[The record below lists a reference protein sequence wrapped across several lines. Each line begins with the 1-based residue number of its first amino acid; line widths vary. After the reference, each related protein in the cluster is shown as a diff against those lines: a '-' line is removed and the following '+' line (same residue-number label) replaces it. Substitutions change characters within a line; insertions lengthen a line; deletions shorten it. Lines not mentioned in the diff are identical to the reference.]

1 MLLLNNFL
9 QRRRQKKKFK
19 TEPVSHDILEKT
31 LLNFIKLKE
40 SEVMNV
46 LLEIYSIKGNQA
58 LQLGFKEPWINMERV
73 DKIESLILIEKNIAS
88 LRTELCNEYMR
99 MSKGKL

>member
-9 QRRRQKKKFK
+9 QRRRQKKKSK

-46 LLEIYSIKGNQA
+46 LLEIYSTKENQA

-73 DKIESLILIEKNIAS
+73 DKIESLILIEKNIVS
-88 LRTELCNEYMR
+88 LRKELCNEYMQ

>member
-19 TEPVSHDILEKT
+19 TEPVLHDILEKT

-46 LLEIYSIKGNQA
+46 LLEIYSTTENQA

-73 DKIESLILIEKNIAS
+73 DKIESLILIEKNIVS
-88 LRTELCNEYMR
+88 LRKELCNEYMQ

>member
-1 MLLLNNFL
+1 MWLLNNFL

-46 LLEIYSIKGNQA
+46 LLEIYSTKENQA
-58 LQLGFKEPWINMERV
+58 LQLVFKEPWINMERV
-73 DKIESLILIEKNIAS
+73 DKIESLILIEKDIVS
-88 LRTELCNEYMR
+88 LRKELCNEYMQ

>member
-73 DKIESLILIEKNIAS
+73 DKIESLILIEKNIVS
-88 LRTELCNEYMR
+88 LRKELCNEYMQ